1 MRAVVQLLP
10 TWRGILLISW
20 AASWGQRVG
29 RLGLQELENEAVGM
43 APSAALRGEEAEV
56 ALQYANVVKAALPGR
71 GPRSIQLSPESEL
84 PGWRRTTPELLQS
97 GPKRVVRPSCCKV
110 VPNGWSKVVSNY
122 SSGGTWT
129 GKPPVARL
137 NFAPQKLKPIPRAG
151 CSSPDFETRAQRSN
165 FKPQSLRPRPQF

>member
-1 MRAVVQLLP
+1 MLTIRGWPVGGGFWCQPCRKTCEDHSPSSCLP
-10 TWRGILLISW
+10 
-20 AASWGQRVG
+20 
-29 RLGLQELENEAVGM
+29 N
-43 APSAALRGEEAEV
+43 PSC
-56 ALQYANVVKAALPGR
+56 
-71 GPRSIQLSPESEL
+71 

-110 VPNGWSKVVSNY
+110 VPNGWSKVVPNY

-151 CSSPDFETRAQRSN
+151 CSSPDFETRAQSSN
-165 FKPQSLRPRPQF
+165 FKPQSLRPGLNFEFRAHCFKPEPKIGNHSRTTLSHESMVVHRSDVLKYIVDMQKQVR